1 MDIAW
6 PIKNLKHKQLIAI
19 PLIAAAIFASAIVV
33 LGIPLTMD
41 FSGGTHISVAKID
54 NMPSQGTIADIQA
67 ALKGSLG
74 GEVEVHQTSSGLDI
88 ETSIPD
94 VQENQIRTVLLNQFD
109 IDGEY
114 STPKNMGS
122 IITHLY
128 ETQARNAA
136 IGAVVAMAIILFIA
150 LRHFATVSGI
160 LLVIGLDLLGI
171 FGGMSILGIPF
182 GLASMA
188 GILLLLGY
196 GVNTNILLCTHVL
209 RRVGGTP
216 RERAANAMNT
226 GITMSTTTAV
236 AMLALNIIS
245 TAPELEQLS
254 AVLVIGILVDMMNT
268 WLLNSSLVTRY
279 AEKSGGK
286 YHGRI

>member
-19 PLIAAAIFASAIVV
+19 PLIAAAIFASAVV
-33 LGIPLTMD
+33 LLDIPLTMD

-54 NMPSQGTIADIQA
+54 NMPSQDKIADIQA

-94 VQENQIRTVLLNQFD
+94 VQENQIKNILNQFG

-122 IITHLY
+122 IITQLY
-128 ETQARNAA
+128 KTQARNAA

-150 LRHFATVSGI
+150 LRHFATVGGI

-171 FGGMSILGIPF
+171 FGGMSILGIPL

-216 RERAANAMNT
+216 RERAADAMNT

-236 AMLALNIIS
+236 AMLALNVIS